1 MCQHDLTE
9 RTEYVSKKSLQEKKH
24 GKPIPRG
31 VKFAYIGKPG
41 PGVVTVAW
49 AETTPGRL
57 RMAFSFC
64 SPADPWCKETG
75 RNIAVARLFEHSLN
89 VRYLY
94 SPKRIVHEVARA
106 ILAHDFVRLAGCL
119 ENEHLLAAMQVK
131 GHFPSWT
138 KDLAKRMETRR
149 VSGISKLFRFRRPD
163 TAQAIDAL
171 HFALCLDPFGVHSIP
186 RREEKL
192 QREFLNIG
200 ELSET
205 LNRLEP
211 GKSLGEKVAA
221 MRREAVNQE
230 ATRLE
235 ADATHERLLRHKAS
249 HAPKY
254 TPVLSLNS
262 LFRIL
267 ADIDTLGR

>member
-1 MCQHDLTE
+1 MAYSFAEKMNLIEISFAFTNMGNPKKGVRPDQHCRAEGRRQALKRLKDHYLT
-9 RTEYVSKKSLQEKKH
+9 
-24 GKPIPRG
+24 IP
-31 VKFAYIGKPG
+31 
-41 PGVVTVAW
+41 
-49 AETTPGRL
+49 
-57 RMAFSFC
+57 
-64 SPADPWCKETG
+64 
-75 RNIAVARLFEHSLN
+75 
-89 VRYLY
+89 YLY
-94 SPKRIVHEVARA
+94 SPERTIHEVVRA
-106 ILAHDFVRLAGCL
+106 VLKHDWRVLFA
-119 ENEHLLAAMQVK
+119 NANYVK
-131 GHFPSWT
+131 SDLRPFQRSVPGWT